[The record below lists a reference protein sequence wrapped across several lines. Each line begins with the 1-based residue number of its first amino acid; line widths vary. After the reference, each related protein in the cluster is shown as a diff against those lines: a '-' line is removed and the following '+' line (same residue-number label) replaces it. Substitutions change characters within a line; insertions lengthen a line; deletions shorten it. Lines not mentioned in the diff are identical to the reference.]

1 MMFYKIS
8 AINLN
13 VSKEGKSNGINFTGK
28 IGMNVSSF
36 ELAIVRSRVRDR
48 VTNTAH
54 VWAGWGNKS
63 LLQLETKGSPTGGCI
78 WLKVKI

>member
-1 MMFYKIS
+1 MGVTFKSTLQVMMFYKIS

-54 VWAGWGNKS
+54 V
-63 LLQLETKGSPTGGCI
+63 
-78 WLKVKI
+78 